1 MSGPVLIMG
10 GRHRRDD
17 FQEARMTGSRSD
29 DQEDL
34 VESQGVNAGPPPD
47 EDPPPASKDDHPE
60 TGGSPDER
68 DMDAGRNDEM
78 VGLPEQKPGYPGQ
91 QRSVDTS

>member
-1 MSGPVLIMG
+1 
-10 GRHRRDD
+10 
-17 FQEARMTGSRSD
+17 MTGPRSD
-29 DQEDL
+29 DQDNL

-47 EDPPPASKDDHPE
+47 TPPPPRDDHPDTE
-60 TGGSPDER
+60 LSPDER
-68 DMDAGRNDEM
+68 EMDGGRTDEM